1 MVHVVASGYAN
12 MEDSMLERMIHSGIP
27 LEEPYLLS
35 RLSFFAKQEMKGF
48 REGKLPIE
56 ECYNLMGSTDPT
68 GMLKPNEVCV
78 IL

>member
-35 RLSFFAKQEMKGF
+35 RLSFMAKQEMKGF
-48 REGKLPIE
+48 RE
-56 ECYNLMGSTDPT
+56 
-68 GMLKPNEVCV
+68 
-78 IL
+78 